1 MRFSMSLNEILGE
14 QFHLQE
20 AGYEL
25 EAEDVHGLQLAL
37 AVLFQHGKQLQ
48 AVLVGQ
54 VVLRR

>member
-1 MRFSMSLNEILGE
+1 MSLNEILGE